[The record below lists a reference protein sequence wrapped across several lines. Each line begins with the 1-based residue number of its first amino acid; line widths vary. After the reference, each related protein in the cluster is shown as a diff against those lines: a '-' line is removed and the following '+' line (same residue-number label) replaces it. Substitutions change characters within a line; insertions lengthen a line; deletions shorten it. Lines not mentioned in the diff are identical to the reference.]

1 MVVHWIEIL
10 RVKRPQITWRSLFI
24 TPVGGG
30 SIPQIPLYTP
40 GKGQRTAY
48 WVLSPQVEED
58 VDRIQTL
65 LKETFYFNYFI
76 DNLISYF
83 TLVFTFIC
91 MYTYKHPLRTIY
103 LYSKSPFG
111 TTLVCQSIFVNR
123 HFWDISLRD
132 FYLRCFA
139 LECGW
144 IQFSWALTLTFCSRT
159 KDWSLK

>member
-91 MYTYKHPLRTIY
+91 MYTYKHPLRTMY

-111 TTLVCQSIFVNR
+111 TTKYVSLYLLTAISEILVYAIF
-123 HFWDISLRD
+123 ISVVLLWNVVGYS
-132 FYLRCFA
+132 FPEPWPWPFA
-139 LECGW
+139 VE
-144 IQFSWALTLTFCSRT
+144 
-159 KDWSLK
+159 LKIEV